1 MAASLTPVSMT
12 DEEIFTL
19 LKDFLEDI
27 TGEGDSITQDTLL
40 IDDLGLDSLGFLDL
54 FFTIQTSIQREVT
67 NEQMRQLIAE
77 ELGVD
82 RSAEFQALSDG
93 EKDRQLYPR
102 LTVRSFVRIIRRQLD
117 GGISGVDLEKET
129 DRILGSEAVRQV
141 LGDGFEGLKEARIEQ
156 YLKDRKVE
164 DPRLIQA
171 VRDAFEEVTPQK
183 VSELMK
189 DKRVAQ
195 NIMQSFL
202 KRHLNRTPEEFRQ
215 SLQEGKDFKISD
227 KDVSEQFF
235 ESMQKEPERMG
246 EFLLNEPVVQELIVR
261 EIIETRVEDIF
272 ESEMQRQARE
282 LNSEEL
288 SQFVRDNF
296 FTAEFKAE
304 SIQKYVD
311 PNHAHADLIQEVM
324 NDNFDEIVQK
334 EMRRILE
341 NTELR
346 NQLVQDYIRE
356 NFDPVEAMELNRPE
370 KMRELQ
376 HKITQKYINENMDG
390 IMNRYMEEYLDIYG
404 NTMLESMP
412 EEEDIEVEGDVQD
425 EFMKKFVDQMQMSDD
440 ATLKKPEQEIEEMI
454 RIYQIEDPLMLSF
467 METNFEEMKCFFDF
481 FEHMIFNEERM
492 LQKVLQSF
500 GLEAALYI
508 YSRFD
513 QFQGSRRIRQDFT
526 RQFLNEHFE
535 ELMEISIRQQF
546 LTEAKDIFDSQDEE
560 RFRKLLEDLVLVRM
574 QEEIDGIEEKTRHQ
588 GVFEGVVRALE
599 QSHFSL
605 LNSRILTDEQ
615 ARWFIGLLKDHAEE
629 LSLKSE
635 AVQKEMM
642 ERVRPQLL
650 HLMTEDLNKSRKIRA
665 LDKDR
670 KSGIAEAV
678 LNEILKLEGLKLQ
691 FSLLH
696 RLSQDPGIMDRFE
709 EGLSVI
715 PEDSSELARAFVAS
729 IKEQA

>member
-27 TGEGDSITQDTLL
+27 TGEGDNITLDTLL

-129 DRILGSEAVRQV
+129 DRILGSEAVQNV
-141 LGDGFEGLKEARIEQ
+141 LGEGFEGLKEERIQQ
-156 YLKDRKVE
+156 YLKDKKVD
-164 DPRLIQA
+164 DPKLVQA

-183 VSELMK
+183 VLELMK
-189 DKRVAQ
+189 DKRVSQ
-195 NIMQSFL
+195 NIMQGFL

-215 SLQEGKDFKISD
+215 SLQEGRDFKISD

-311 PNHAHADLIQEVM
+311 PGHAHADLIHEVM

-334 EMRRILE
+334 EMKRILE

-356 NFDPVEAMELNRPE
+356 NFDPMEAMELNKPE

-376 HKITQKYINENMDG
+376 HRITQKYINENMDE
-390 IMNRYMEEYLDIYG
+390 IMNRYMEEYLDMYG
-404 NTMLESMP
+404 DTMLESMP
-412 EEEDIEVEGDVQD
+412 EEEEIEVEGDAQD
-425 EFMKKFVDQMQMSDD
+425 EFMKKFVDQMQMSDEE
-440 ATLKKPEQEIEEMI
+440 TLKKPEEEIEEII
-454 RIYQIEDPLMLSF
+454 RLYQIEDPLMLSF
-467 METNFEEMKCFFDF
+467 LETNFDEMKRFFDF
-481 FEHMIFNEERM
+481 FDQMVLNEERM
-492 LQKVLQSF
+492 FGKVLERF
-500 GLEAALYI
+500 GLQDALYI

-513 QFQGSRRIRQDFT
+513 DFQETQAIRENFT
-526 RQFLNEHFE
+526 RQFLNDHFE
-535 ELMEISIRQQF
+535 ELMEISIRQNF
-546 LTEAKDIFDSQDEE
+546 LAEAEDVFDAEDEE
-560 RFRKLLEDLVLVRM
+560 RFRRLMEDLVLQHM
-574 QEEIDGIEEKTRHQ
+574 QEEIEKAAEDVRYQ
-588 GVFEGVVRALE
+588 AIFVGVMRALE
-599 QSHFSL
+599 QSHFPL
-605 LNSRILTDEQ
+605 LNSQILTDGQ
-615 ARWFIGLLKDHAEE
+615 ARWFIGLLRDHAAE
-629 LSLKSE
+629 LTKKSK
-635 AVQKEMM
+635 ATQKEILD
-642 ERVRPQLL
+642 RVRPQLL
-650 HLMTEDLNKSRKIRA
+650 PLMIEDLDTGRKA
-665 LDKDR
+665 
-670 KSGIAEAV
+670 GTAEAI
-678 LNEILKLEGLKLQ
+678 LDEILKQKGMALQLE
-691 FSLLH
+691 LLH
-696 RLSQDPGIMDRFE
+696 KLAQEPKMLERFE
-709 EGLSVI
+709 KSLTEI
-715 PEDSSELARAFVAS
+715 PEDRSELARNFVVF